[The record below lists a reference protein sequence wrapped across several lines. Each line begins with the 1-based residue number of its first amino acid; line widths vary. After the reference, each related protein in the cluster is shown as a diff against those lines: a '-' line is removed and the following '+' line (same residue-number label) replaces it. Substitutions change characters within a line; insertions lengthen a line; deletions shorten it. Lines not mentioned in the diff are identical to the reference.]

1 MLYAACWLEREE
13 TPLPPKKRRTK
24 QPVWSQ
30 SVTIQACGSFI
41 SESPDKTQGGII
53 LYSWLCKSMSKIDRV
68 SLWVKTGGRSKSSQ
82 LCGHRWAGEQVNWHP
97 SSASQQPDLPLP
109 HWCGENL
116 IPARTSP
123 PRCSGVRSHQGA
135 VKTGGWTMVFVR
147 EHLSFSLICV
157 TWHVCR
163 PGLKLGTANGSAP
176 ERPSAIVPSSFWAF
190 PIKRRRDAHIK
201 ATVRISRA
209 HLVNVDGLKRHFS
222 PSGGCNPACPHAP
235 SQDFH

>member
-1 MLYAACWLEREE
+1 MREKCFMLRADLKGMR
-13 TPLPPKKRRTK
+13 PPSSPPPPKKEEKKRK

-30 SVTIQACGSFI
+30 SVTIKACGTFI

-53 LYSWLCKSMSKIDRV
+53 LYSWLCKSMSKIDHV

-82 LCGHRWAGEQVNWHP
+82 LCGHRWAGEQVHWHP

-116 IPARTSP
+116 IPARTGP

-163 PGLKLGTANGSAP
+163 PGLKRRTANGALRKGQARSCLCHSKHFQQKDGVTRTSRQLCASV
-176 ERPSAIVPSSFWAF
+176 E
-190 PIKRRRDAHIK
+190 PI
-201 ATVRISRA
+201 
-209 HLVNVDGLKRHFS
+209 L
-222 PSGGCNPACPHAP
+222 
-235 SQDFH
+235 